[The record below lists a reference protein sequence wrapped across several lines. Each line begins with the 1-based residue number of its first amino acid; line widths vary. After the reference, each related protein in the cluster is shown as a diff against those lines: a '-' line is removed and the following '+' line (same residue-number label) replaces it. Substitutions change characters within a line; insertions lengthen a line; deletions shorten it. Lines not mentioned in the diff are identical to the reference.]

1 MLISEFFKCML
12 AIIQKHLSAVIIA
25 SAIIIASI
33 IFAYFNP
40 YQSCKRDV
48 KNQYKT
54 SYKTLYE
61 KDGVPSYS
69 YFENCGK

>member
-1 MLISEFFKCML
+1 MEFLKCVS

-48 KNQYKT
+48 KNQFKDSKVQVS
-54 SYKTLYE
+54 SYLF
-61 KDGVPSYS
+61 
-69 YFENCGK
+69 FENCGK

>member
-1 MLISEFFKCML
+1 MKFLKCML

-40 YQSCKRDV
+40 YQSCKRDLHIYYGDILD
-48 KNQYKT
+48 KKT
-54 SYKTLYE
+54 YASSAV
-61 KDGVPSYS
+61 D
-69 YFENCGK
+69 NCGK

>member
-48 KNQYKT
+48 KNLYKNAHIKDEKIENF
-54 SYKTLYE
+54 SYLVLQ
-61 KDGVPSYS
+61 D
-69 YFENCGK
+69 CGK

>member
-33 IFAYFNP
+33 IYANFNP

-48 KNQYKT
+48 INLYKNTTIKGEKILNF
-54 SYKTLYE
+54 SYLVLR
-61 KDGVPSYS
+61 D
-69 YFENCGK
+69 CGK

>member
-33 IFAYFNP
+33 IYAYFNP

-48 KNQYKT
+48 KNFYGDPK
-54 SYKTLYE
+54 SYLF
-61 KDGVPSYS
+61 
-69 YFENCGK
+69 FEHCGK

>member
-33 IFAYFNP
+33 IYAYFNP
-40 YQSCKRDV
+40 YQSCKRDI
-48 KNQYKT
+48 KNVYKDSKGQGL
-54 SYKTLYE
+54 SYLVY
-61 KDGVPSYS
+61 
-69 YFENCGK
+69 ENCGK

>member
-1 MLISEFFKCML
+1 MLISEFLKCML

-48 KNQYKT
+48 KNQFKDSKVQVS
-54 SYKTLYE
+54 SYMF
-61 KDGVPSYS
+61 
-69 YFENCGK
+69 FENCGK

>member
-1 MLISEFFKCML
+1 MLISEFLKCML

-48 KNQYKT
+48 KNQFKDSKGQVL
-54 SYKTLYE
+54 SYLF
-61 KDGVPSYS
+61 
-69 YFENCGK
+69 FENCGK